1 MENFS
6 VNEYFKD
13 YVAVQKEYF
22 SDLKQVTE
30 PIEKEGK
37 LTSIV
42 LLNGEE
48 YEKTDWIK
56 DNLIH
61 ILLLPIKTY
70 QTSPVIEL
78 IANDKLISIETYKI
92 VKEILLENKQYGF
105 STEDNEKEVFS
116 YLTTEY
122 FDISD
127 ELDDERYVFKF
138 LLEKGLEGKTSKT
151 KVGEKT
157 ISARRNEKATGYVSS
172 IQGELVDKKILFNK
186 NTSLFELLSSID
198 KQMNSKN
205 KTK

>member
-1 MENFS
+1 MENFK

-13 YVAVQKEYF
+13 YAAINKEYF

-30 PIEKEGK
+30 PIEKDEK
-37 LTSIV
+37 LTSVV

-48 YEKTDWIK
+48 YEKTEWLK

-70 QTSPVIEL
+70 QTSPVIEF

-92 VKEILLENKQYGF
+92 VKEILLENKQYVF

-157 ISARRNEKATGYVSS
+157 ISARRNEKATGYLSS
-172 IQGELVDKKILFNK
+172 IQGELIDKKILSNE
-186 NTSLFELLSSID
+186 NTSLFELLSSMD
-198 KQMNSKN
+198 KQIAPKN

>member
-1 MENFS
+1 MENFK
-6 VNEYFKD
+6 VKEYFKD

-78 IANDKLISIETYKI
+78 IANDKLINIETYKI
-92 VKEILLENKQYGF
+92 VKDILLENKQYGF

-172 IQGELVDKKILFNK
+172 IQGELIDKKILSNK
-186 NTSLFELLSSID
+186 NTSLFELLSSMD
-198 KQMNSKN
+198 KQIVPKN

>member
-1 MENFS
+1 MENFK
-6 VNEYFKD
+6 VTEYSKD

-22 SDLKQVTE
+22 SDLREVTE
-30 PIEKEGK
+30 PIEKDGK

-70 QTSPVIEL
+70 QISPVIEF

-92 VKEILLENKQYGF
+92 VKEILLENKQYVF
-105 STEDNEKEVFS
+105 STQDNEKEVFS

-157 ISARRNEKATGYVSS
+157 ISARRNEKAIGYLAS
-172 IQGELVDKKILFNK
+172 IQDELIDKKILSNE
-186 NTSLFELLSSID
+186 NTSLFELLSSMD
-198 KQMNSKN
+198 KQIAPKN